1 MKSKRLF
8 LGVSLLL
15 ALGLVACG
23 GGNKESEGEKSNES
37 APTSQESA
45 PSSSKS
51 SKSKESK
58 SSTEPEPDPV
68 DAELFNEENKTWLEE
83 HFDKLYYWNDQN
95 WCGSQTNMTRAQLDK
110 NGVYHYAWKTEEGSG
125 QCDYSIQFFYNIKEC
140 VAGER
145 YVVMFDLVAS
155 GAVEGTDFTLVYA
168 DEGTQHPGLKAGLNK
183 IRYAETHTPRPES
196 STDYYGATISF
207 HFSAEVAR
215 EKEFSIEVSKI
226 RVYPEAEAPVEV
238 VPPEIPEDHV
248 HNLEAV
254 AHEKGEGEVT
264 EEIKKCANDPYH
276 EISFSAIDSAAQLS
290 VSGDKKSRSVKL
302 SKQGEDASTIEYKF
316 YSPVALKGRFWVDIT
331 GNTTN
336 HWDRE
341 TGSGQQAL
349 WYTYVDSTTGIVD
362 YKYLFELNGEK
373 VDFDEQTYNVNGT
386 EIPFKELVYSD
397 FGTLSSA
404 NGESTIAV
412 PLPEIQIEAGVNTIK
427 FTRLT
432 GYAVNF
438 HKFTF
443 KGIGNGEFVPGE
455 AQPGEEVTT
464 LPALN
469 VVLYKKFVS
478 DDNAAALKT
487 AFEAYLTEQ
496 KVAITSLVWN
506 VGCEGTVSDLNTY
519 VSDYNTANAEAKFDV
534 ILGGKAFANCDY
546 LNGNYSVVMDGE
558 NYKEMTIADKTDRRV
573 WVLNET
579 PNFAAA
585 KLLVKSLLNFD
596 LPDPE
601 PAVEPLPANGI
612 ALKVGE
618 QVKFEAENAVPTA
631 WKNSGWGSNDTF
643 VADDAE
649 ANASGGK
656 FVTPSTGTYSAD
668 RKFEIVIDAPSDGT
682 VSMKVAYCRGG
693 KNSKT
698 ATIDYSYVYQYRLD
712 GESGKFTCV
721 TAEHTDSHVASWDWV
736 EIEFTF
742 TVTAGRHTIAG
753 CLDAGNANT
762 NAGCPCIDYY
772 LFTLAAPAVA

>member
-1 MKSKRLF
+1 MKSKRLI
-8 LGVSLLL
+8 LGVGLLL

-23 GGNKESEGEKSNES
+23 GGNKESKGGDQSNES
-37 APTSQESA
+37 TPDSSEPA
-45 PSSSKS
+45 SSSKS
-51 SKSKESK
+51 SKSRTSTSSK
-58 SSTEPEPDPV
+58 EPEPDPV
-68 DAELFNEENKTWLEE
+68 DPELFNEENKTWLEE
-83 HFDKLYYWNDQN
+83 NFDKLYYWNDQN
-95 WCGSQTNMTRAQLDK
+95 WCGSQATMTRAQLDK

-125 QCDYSIQFFYNIKEC
+125 QCDYSVQFFYNIKEC

-168 DEGTQHPGLKAGLNK
+168 DEGTQHPGLKEGLNK

-196 STDYYGATISF
+196 TTDYFGATISF

-215 EKEFSIEVSKI
+215 EKEFSIDVSKI
-226 RVYPEAEAPVEV
+226 RVYRESEAPVEV
-238 VPPEIPEDHV
+238 VPPEIPAEHQ
-248 HNLEAV
+248 HNLADVE
-254 AHEKGEGEVT
+254 HEKGEGEVT
-264 EEIKKCANDPYH
+264 ETIKKCANDPYH
-276 EISFSAIDSAAQLS
+276 EISFSAIDSAAQFS

-302 SKQGEDASTIEYKF
+302 SKQGDGASTAEYKF

-331 GNTTN
+331 GNTSN

-341 TGSGQQAL
+341 TGDGQQAL
-349 WYTYVDSTTGIVD
+349 WYTYVDTTTNIVD

-373 VDFDEQTYNVNGT
+373 VDFDEQTFNLNGT
-386 EIPFKELVYSD
+386 EIPFKELVFTD

-404 NGESTIAV
+404 DSANTICV

-438 HKFTF
+438 HQFTF
-443 KGIGNGEFVPGE
+443 KGVGNGEFVPGE
-455 AQPGEEVTT
+455 GGGEDDVTT

-469 VVLYKKFVS
+469 VVLYKKFVN

-487 AFEAYLTEQ
+487 AFEGYLEEQ
-496 KVAITSLVWN
+496 KVEITNLVWN
-506 VGCEGTVSDLNTY
+506 VGCEDAVADLNTY

-534 ILGGKAFANCDY
+534 ILGGKAFANCEY

-573 WVLNET
+573 WVLNDT

-585 KLLVKSLLNFD
+585 KLLVKSLLDFD
-596 LPDPE
+596 LVEPE
-601 PAVEPLPANGI
+601 PEPEPLPANGI
-612 ALKVGE
+612 ALKAGE
-618 QVKFEAENAVPTA
+618 QVKFEAELAEPTA
-631 WKNSGWGSNDTF
+631 WKNSGWGSDATF
-643 VADDAE
+643 VANDAE
-649 ANASGGK
+649 ANASGGA

-668 RKFEIVIDAPSDGT
+668 RKFEIVIDAPTDGA

-698 ATIDYSYVYQYRLD
+698 ATIDYSYVYQYKLD
-712 GESGKFTCV
+712 GESGKFTCL
-721 TAEHTDSHVASWDWV
+721 TENHTDSSVASWDWV
-736 EIEFTF
+736 EIEFSF
-742 TVTAGRHTIAG
+742 SVTAGRHVIAG

-762 NAGCPCIDYY
+762 NAGCPCVDYF
-772 LFTLAAPAVA
+772 LFTLTAAVA